1 MEAFLCFKES
11 ESYIIGAKFL
21 EVNNTWL
28 VKVDGHTVSVY
39 HIYCNKKN
47 LNIIYSYIRFFKF
60 RNQIL

>member
-11 ESYIIGAKFL
+11 ESHIIGAKFL
-21 EVNNTWL
+21 EV

-47 LNIIYSYIRFFKF
+47 LNIIY
-60 RNQIL
+60 

>member
-39 HIYCNKKN
+39 HIYCNKK
-47 LNIIYSYIRFFKF
+47 I
-60 RNQIL
+60 